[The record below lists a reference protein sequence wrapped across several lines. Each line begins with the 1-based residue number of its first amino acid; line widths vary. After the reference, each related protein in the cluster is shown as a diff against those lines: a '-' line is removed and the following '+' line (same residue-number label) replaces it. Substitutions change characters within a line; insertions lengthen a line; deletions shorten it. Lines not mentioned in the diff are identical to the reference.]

1 MYMYYRVLQMK
12 KSTFKKMFCKMYI
25 VSSYSNAYSIFMA
38 YFHTLPAKIHTWRT
52 GSVIVDM

>member
-1 MYMYYRVLQMK
+1 
-12 KSTFKKMFCKMYI
+12 MFFKMYI
-25 VSSYSNAYSIFMA
+25 VSSYSNAYSIFTA